1 LADKLDTN
9 FRVRMNHVKINTK
22 DTRKASLNNSMVS
35 DGGSVVSR
43 ESYNTQKTLVLSKP
57 HASAKRKISLR
68 GIKPN
73 PELLQK
79 NLSRVSFES
88 QNDRNSV
95 DTYGD
100 NRTHNT
106 NNSQIGDLDL
116 DDAELEKFM
125 MSNLSKLNEVRAM
138 LR

>member
-1 LADKLDTN
+1 
-9 FRVRMNHVKINTK
+9 MNHVKINTK
-22 DTRKASLNNSMVS
+22 DARKASLNNSMVS

-57 HASAKRKISLR
+57 DASVKRKISLR

-88 QNDRNSV
+88 
-95 DTYGD
+95 
-100 NRTHNT
+100 
-106 NNSQIGDLDL
+106 
-116 DDAELEKFM
+116 
-125 MSNLSKLNEVRAM
+125 
-138 LR
+138 